1 MSTKIKK
8 KDNKEKRGFTLI
20 ELLAVIVVLGVVAS
34 ITIVVFTGT
43 KDSSKKQI
51 SEVNNKNILSSARDY
66 AIEYLRDDS
75 IWVPKT
81 PTSDLYCV
89 TVKNLIDKGFLRDT
103 NKNLKD
109 DMVIVVTKEKGS
121 NNITTEFKQDD
132 KDCNGMLP
140 SVDINVSGKKKE
152 GSDSYYDRV
161 DFTVNLQDKDSLDIE
176 IDTFR
181 WVVRDASGKEI
192 SNSGNSCDVNG
203 NSCSGSVE
211 GKYGDITIEATVGN
225 DGRTNTESK
234 VVNIV
239 RFEPEI
245 VLTATGTK
253 GNGEWY
259 ISDVGVEAKVVNG
272 DSSLYNAPAM
282 CISSNGSEC
291 SNTSGSSKVTLREV
305 NSGKMVCASVR
316 TKAGYVGQKCSS
328 YLIDTSVPSVD
339 ISGGYNVGSGKV
351 DVYGAIS
358 DGGSG
363 VDSYSV
369 KGYGGSVDYC
379 KDSYK
384 GSFSSTDGSRG
395 LLKSYAANGD
405 GAVWVKDKAGNCGKV
420 GYAVGVNKN
429 ATRASNTGTTLY
441 VNAYSPYKMKSLVY
455 AGGII
460 DNGNVRVTKL
470 NSNHLSGSN
479 KSGLRFGYSNMDIV
493 DTKME
498 WTTKT
503 VNARRTQHTDTECT
517 RYACNYGGSLNSR
530 NRCTGSDYSIYTKYN
545 NVTFYCTCKQGNCEW
560 SYKSL
565 RESQMDRYGIDRYGN
580 CLEDGY
586 SRNRSRDYGG
596 DTWYSYTSGEIKCSV
611 SQANSNATKSI
622 SDTFYGWCEWD
633 GDYKAECTREKTTYY
648 CYDDEYKS
656 GNYCYYCSDSSYE
669 LNRTSCSK
677 DVKTT
682 VNYFDYGRYAYV
694 FVIDD

>member
-1 MSTKIKK
+1 MSTRIKK
-8 KDNKEKRGFTLI
+8 KDNKGKRGFTLI

-43 KDSSKKQI
+43 KDSSKTQI
-51 SEVNNKNILSSARDY
+51 SEVSNKNILSSARDY

-89 TVKNLIDKGFLRDT
+89 TVKNLIDKGFLKDT

-121 NNITTEFKQDD
+121 NNITTGFKQEE
-132 KDCNGMLP
+132 KECNGMLP
-140 SVDINVSGKKKE
+140 SIEISVSGKKKE
-152 GSDSYYDRV
+152 GSDSYYDRI
-161 DFTVNLQDKDSLDIE
+161 DFMVNLPDKDTLDIE

-181 WVVRDASGKEI
+181 WVVRDASGDET
-192 SNSGNSCDVNG
+192 SMECDVKG

-225 DGRTNTESK
+225 EGRTNTESK

-239 RFEPEI
+239 MFEPEI

-259 ISDVGVEAKVVNG
+259 ISDVDATAKVVNG
-272 DSSLYNAPAM
+272 DSSLYNAPVM
-282 CISSNGSEC
+282 CISSNSSEC

-316 TKAGYVGQKCSS
+316 TKAGNVSRKCSS

-339 ISGGYNVGSGKV
+339 ISGGYNDSSGKV
-351 DVYGAIS
+351 DVYGTFS

-369 KGYGGSVDYC
+369 KEYGGSVDYC
-379 KDSYK
+379 KDSYM
-384 GSFSSTDGSRG
+384 GSFSSTNGSKG
-395 LLKSYAANGD
+395 LLKSYATSGD

-441 VNAYSPYKMKSLVY
+441 VNAYSSYKMKSLVY
-455 AGGII
+455 ASGII
-460 DNGNVRVTKL
+460 DNGNVRVTTL
-470 NSNHLSGSN
+470 NSNQLSGSN

-493 DTKME
+493 DTETE

-503 VNARRTQHTDTECT
+503 VDAKRTQHSDTECT

-530 NRCTGSDYSIYTKYN
+530 NRCTGSDYRIYTIYN
-545 NVTFYCTCKQGNCEW
+545 DVTF
-560 SYKSL
+560 
-565 RESQMDRYGIDRYGN
+565 
-580 CLEDGY
+580 DG
-586 SRNRSRDYGG
+586 
-596 DTWYSYTSGEIKCSV
+596 V
-611 SQANSNATKSI
+611 
-622 SDTFYGWCEWD
+622 
-633 GDYKAECTREKTTYY
+633 
-648 CYDDEYKS
+648 
-656 GNYCYYCSDSSYE
+656 
-669 LNRTSCSK
+669 
-677 DVKTT
+677 
-682 VNYFDYGRYAYV
+682 
-694 FVIDD
+694 